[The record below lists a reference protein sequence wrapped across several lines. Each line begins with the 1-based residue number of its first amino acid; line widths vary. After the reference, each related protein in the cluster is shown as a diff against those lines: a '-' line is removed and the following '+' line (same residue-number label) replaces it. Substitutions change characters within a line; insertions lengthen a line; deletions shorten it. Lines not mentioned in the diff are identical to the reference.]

1 MPEDLPVSAW
11 TTSDMPNLAGR
22 IAIVTGATS
31 GIGYEAALALAAHGA
46 ETVLAVRDT
55 TRGQACAARIRSAHR
70 DAKVTVSELDLASLA
85 SVRGFAERT
94 AASTKRIDLLLN
106 NAGLG
111 LQSSRA
117 VTVDGFERQ
126 FGTNHLGHFA
136 LTGLLMPVLLAAPSP
151 RIVTISSIAHRRG
164 RIDFGDLQTER
175 PYDGRKAYGQ
185 SKLANLMFALE
196 LDRRAREASSRLVSV
211 AAHPGVSSTGF
222 IAATGM
228 PGMMVSVATLA
239 IGVLGQNA
247 ARGALPGLYAA
258 TMPDVTGGQYWG
270 PDGLLEVRG
279 NPALAQVS
287 THAQDSAVWSRLW
300 GVSEQLTGVTYPPLA

>member
-1 MPEDLPVSAW
+1 MTAW
-11 TTSDMPNLAGR
+11 TTNDIPDLSGR
-22 IAIVTGATS
+22 TVIITGATS
-31 GIGYEAALALAAHGA
+31 GIGYEAALALAARGA
-46 ETVLAVRDT
+46 ETILAVRDT
-55 TRGQACAARIRSAHR
+55 ARGQACASRIRTAHGG
-70 DAKVTVSELDLASLA
+70 AKVSVSALDLASLA
-85 SVRGFAERT
+85 SVRAFAERT
-94 AASTKRIDLLLN
+94 VASLPRLDLLLN

-111 LQSSRA
+111 LQRTRA

-136 LTGLLMPVLLAAPSP
+136 LTGLLVPALLAAPAP
-151 RIVTISSIAHRRG
+151 RVVTIASVAHRRG
-164 RIDFGDLQTER
+164 RIDFDDLQTER

-196 LDRRAREASSRLVSV
+196 LDRRAREANARLMSV

-239 IGVLGQNA
+239 IGVLGQSA

-258 TMPDVTGGQYWG
+258 TMPDVNGGQYWG

-287 THAQDSAVWSRLW
+287 PQAQDRAVWQRLW
-300 GVSEQLTGVTYPPLA
+300 SVSEELTGVTFPPLA

>member
-1 MPEDLPVSAW
+1 MTAW
-11 TTSDMPNLAGR
+11 TTNDIPDLSGR
-22 IAIVTGATS
+22 TAIVTGATS
-31 GIGYEAALALAAHGA
+31 GIGYEAALALAGHGA
-46 ETVLAVRDT
+46 DIVLAVRDT
-55 TRGQACAARIRSAHR
+55 ARGQACATRIRTAHSR
-70 DAKVTVSELDLASLA
+70 AKVSVSELDLASLA
-85 SVRGFAERT
+85 SVRAFAERT
-94 AASTKRIDLLLN
+94 IASTPRIDLLLN

-111 LQSSRA
+111 LQPKRA

-136 LTGLLMPVLLAAPSP
+136 LTGLLIPALLAARSP
-151 RIVTISSIAHRRG
+151 RTVAIASIAHRRG
-164 RIDFGDLQTER
+164 RIDFDDLQTEH

-196 LDRRAREASSRLVSV
+196 LDRRARDVGSRLTSV

-258 TMPDVTGGQYWG
+258 TMPEVTGGQYWG

-279 NPALAQVS
+279 NPALAQIS
-287 THAQDSAVWSRLW
+287 PHAQDRAVWQRLW
-300 GVSEQLTGVTYPPLA
+300 SVSEELTGVVFPPLG